1 MFPLSYQSSE
11 AGKECAL
18 KVKHVR
24 MEGETA
30 SHSSLEHILTDQD
43 NVGTSRR
50 DQTYA
55 IKLAAD
61 TKVKTLDF
69 SDPAFLLA
77 ELVVYWGNV
86 ECS

>member
-11 AGKECAL
+11 AGKECVL
-18 KVKHVR
+18 KVKNVR
-24 MEGETA
+24 MEGESTVG
-30 SHSSLEHILTDQD
+30 SLDILLTDQD

-55 IKLAAD
+55 LKLQAD
-61 TKVKTLDF
+61 TKVQTLDF
-69 SDPAFLLA
+69 SDQAFLLA

-86 ECS
+86 DCS